1 MALQEDWTNMSI
13 EEVLRNE
20 LTPEQYAAAVDPARE
35 VLCLACAGSG
45 KSRTLAY
52 RIARLLAEGE
62 PPEGIVAFT
71 FTEKAAE
78 SIKRRVS
85 QALSTAGLDP
95 TLMGAMYIGTI
106 HAYCQRVLG
115 DIDARYRQYDV
126 LDENRLKLYLIS
138 RFGTL
143 GLRQFRRRAKGATAT
158 KEGSYFDTIKQVSDA
173 WKTANDELLD
183 FAMVSAEDPDLGDL
197 LVRIQ
202 DGLHADQY
210 IDFSLMIRNVV
221 EAIRNNAPGVDKGI
235 GSLRHLMVDEYQD
248 VNPCQEELIRLLHQ
262 RSDTLFVV
270 GDDDQSIYA
279 WRGADVSNILTFQ
292 QRYAGCSV
300 PRTLSQNFRSTEP
313 IIQASDAFAAA
324 MLGPSRIPKS
334 PTAFA
339 NRAPQDFRVLWFTDR
354 AAEAEW
360 VARRIN
366 DLLRTAYKDNGDIR
380 GLTPADFAVLMRST
394 RQPEQDRTPRHA
406 AFTAALGNLGIP
418 FSLEAGGG
426 PFDRPQT
433 AVLRST
439 FGLLRDT
446 PLDRNTLLQHFNNQ
460 VLPAYPNADFN
471 SLASVLADWIR
482 RIHRPQGST
491 RIRLYPQQLVYDLLE
506 AFNIAL
512 TNFDDDTMRD
522 IGLFSRMI
530 LDVET
535 VYMSVDSRQRFSDVL
550 NFLQNAA
557 ETGYDVSTDGL
568 LQRQDAVSVSTV
580 HKMKGLEFP
589 CVFIVDAEAHRF
601 PKKKSRYSGWLP
613 QGVMT
618 AAITRGA
625 YRTTPD
631 EEIRLFY
638 TAATRAER
646 YLYVSGA
653 ENLPLAKTRARR
665 SPYALQLIMHP
676 AVVQNSVGLPSGLVQ
691 ALPRRR
697 IEDADYP
704 TSFTEIKYYLHC
716 PKSYQFRE
724 RYGLNPVVPEMF
736 GYGRTV
742 HTSIQRLHEL
752 HPDAP
757 PLQNQ
762 VERVVSDTFHLKHV
776 PQSGDPVNRP
786 GAYEYSRSRA
796 VTIAQEYVKSFGSD
810 FERERQV
817 EAVFEIPASNCV
829 ISGSIDLLLHE
840 DEEGNI
846 LQAEVIDFKTLKGG
860 ERPEDNVDLDWT
872 ELALQVQLYAR
883 AADQVLGQNA
893 RTGSVH
899 LLKDNQRVE
908 VPITLEALEAAL
920 ANIEWAVGGI
930 LGADFPMRSHP
941 EKCAKCDFRSI
952 CPKTP
957 QNFRVV
963 TSIPPE
969 LHLPERREMAR
980 AFSQYQ
986 GPDDA
991 G

>member
-1 MALQEDWTNMSI
+1 MSI
-13 EEVLRNE
+13 DQVLRSE
-20 LTPEQYAAAVDPARE
+20 LTPDQYAAAVDPVRE

-52 RIARLLAEGE
+52 RIARLLAQGE
-62 PPEGIVAFT
+62 AQEGIVAFT

-85 QALSTAGLDP
+85 QALAAAGLDP
-95 TLMGAMYIGTI
+95 TVMGAMYIGTI
-106 HAYCQRVLG
+106 HAYCQRILG
-115 DIDARYRQYDV
+115 DIDATYRQFDV

-138 RFGTL
+138 RYYRL
-143 GLRQFRRRAKGATAT
+143 GLQNFRGRARGN
-158 KEGSYFDTIKQVSDA
+158 SYFDTIKQTSDA

-183 FAMVSAEDPDLGDL
+183 FAAVSAEDPDLGDL

-202 DGLHADQY
+202 DGLRADQY

-221 EAIRNNAPGVDKGI
+221 ESVRNNAPGVENGI
-235 GSLRHLMVDEYQD
+235 GLLRHLMVDEYQD

-279 WRGADVSNILTFQ
+279 WRGADVSNILEFQ
-292 QRYAGCSV
+292 QRYGGCSV
-300 PRTLSQNFRSTEP
+300 HTLSQNFRSTEP

-324 MLGPSRIPKS
+324 ALGPSRIPKT

-339 NRAPQDFRVLWFTDR
+339 NRSPQDFRVVWFPDR

-360 VARRIN
+360 VAGRIR
-366 DLLRTAYKDNGDIR
+366 DLLGTAYDDNGSVR

-394 RQPEQDRTPRHA
+394 RQAEQDGTPRHG
-406 AFTAALGNLGIP
+406 AFTAALENMGIP

-439 FGLLRDT
+439 FELLRNI
-446 PLDRNTLLQHFNNQ
+446 PLDRNTLQQHFNGE

-471 SLASVLADWIR
+471 TLVRVLTDWIQ
-482 RIHRPQGST
+482 RIHRPRGST
-491 RIRLYPQQLVYDLLE
+491 RIRLRPQQLVYDLLE
-506 AFNIAL
+506 AFNVAG
-512 TNFDDDTMRD
+512 TNFNDDVMRD

-535 VYMSVDSRQRFSDVL
+535 VYMSVDSRQRFSEVL

-557 ETGYDVSTDGL
+557 DTGYDVSTDDV
-568 LQRQDAVSVSTV
+568 LQRPDAVTVSTV

-589 CVFIVDAEAHRF
+589 CVFVVDTEAHRF
-601 PKKKSRYSGWLP
+601 PKRRNRYSGWLP
-613 QGVMT
+613 PGVMT
-618 AAITRGA
+618 PAITRGA
-625 YRTTPD
+625 YQSTPD

-653 ENLPLAKTRARR
+653 ESLPLAKRPARQ
-665 SPYALQLIMHP
+665 SPYALRLATHP
-676 AVVQNSVGLPSGLVQ
+676 AVDQDPAGLPNGLVQ
-691 ALPRRR
+691 AAPRRR
-697 IEDADYP
+697 VEDADYP
-704 TSFTEIKYYLHC
+704 TSFTEIRYYLQC

-742 HTSIQRLHEL
+742 HTSIQKLHEL
-752 HPDAP
+752 NPDAP
-757 PLQNQ
+757 PDPNQ
-762 VERVVSDTFHLKHV
+762 IEPVVLDTFHLKHV

-786 GAYEYSRSRA
+786 GAYENSRDRA
-796 VTIAQEYVKSFGSD
+796 VEITENYVAAFGGD

-846 LQAEVIDFKTLKGG
+846 LQAEIIDFKTMEGG
-860 ERPEDNVDLDWT
+860 EQPDANEDLDWT

-908 VPITLEALEAAL
+908 VPITQEAVDAAL
-920 ANIEWAVGGI
+920 ANIEWAVTGI
-930 LGADFPMRSHP
+930 LESDFPMRPHP
-941 EKCAKCDFRSI
+941 DKCAGCDFKAI
-952 CPKTP
+952 CSGTP
-957 QNFRVV
+957 QNFSVLTTV
-963 TSIPPE
+963 PPE
-969 LHLPERREMAR
+969 LHLPGRREMAR
-980 AFSQYQ
+980 AFSLYQ
-986 GPDDA
+986 EP
-991 G
+991 

>member
-1 MALQEDWTNMSI
+1 MSI
-13 EEVLRNE
+13 DQILRSD
-20 LTPEQYAAAVDPARE
+20 LTPEQYAAAVDPVRE

-52 RIARLLAEGE
+52 RIARLLAQGE
-62 PPEGIVAFT
+62 APEGIVAFT

-85 QALSTAGLDP
+85 QALAAAGLEP
-95 TLMGAMYIGTI
+95 TVLGAMYIGTI

-115 DIDARYRQYDV
+115 DMDATYRQFDV

-138 RFGTL
+138 RYYTL
-143 GLRQFRRRAKGATAT
+143 GLHSFRARARGN
-158 KEGSYFDTIKQVSDA
+158 SFFDTIKQASDA

-183 FAMVSAEDPDLGDL
+183 FAAVSSEDPGLGDL
-197 LVRIQ
+197 LARIQ
-202 DGLHADQY
+202 DGLRTDQY
-210 IDFSLMIRNVV
+210 IDFSLMLRNVV
-221 EAIRNNAPGVDKGI
+221 EAVRNNVPGVENGI
-235 GSLRHLMVDEYQD
+235 GILRHLMVDEYQD

-279 WRGADVSNILTFQ
+279 WRGADVSNILEFQ
-292 QRYAGCSV
+292 QRYGGCSV
-300 PRTLSQNFRSTEP
+300 HTLSQNFRSTQP

-324 MLGPSRIPKS
+324 SLGPSRISKS

-339 NRAPQDFRVLWFTDR
+339 NRSPQDLRVVWFPDR

-360 VARRIN
+360 VASRIR
-366 DLLRTAYKDNGDIR
+366 DLLGTAYDDNGSVR

-394 RQPEQDRTPRHA
+394 RQAEQDGTPRHA
-406 AFTAALGNLGIP
+406 AFTAALENMGIP

-439 FGLLRDT
+439 FELLRNV
-446 PLDRNTLLQHFNNQ
+446 PLDRNTLQQHFNNQ
-460 VLPAYPNADFN
+460 VLAAYPNADFN
-471 SLASVLADWIR
+471 ALVRVLTDWIQ

-506 AFNIAL
+506 AFNVAG
-512 TNFDDDTMRD
+512 TSFNDDVMRD

-535 VYMSVDSRQRFSDVL
+535 VYMSVDSRQRFSEVL

-557 ETGYDVSTDGL
+557 DTGYDVSTDDV
-568 LQRQDAVSVSTV
+568 LQRPDAVTVSTV

-589 CVFIVDAEAHRF
+589 CVFVVDAEAHRF
-601 PKKKSRYSGWLP
+601 PKRRNRYSGWLP
-613 QGVMT
+613 SGVMT
-618 AAITRGA
+618 PAITRGA
-625 YRTTPD
+625 YQSTPD

-653 ENLPLAKTRARR
+653 ESLPLAKRPARQ
-665 SPYALQLIMHP
+665 SPYALQLATHP
-676 AVVQNSVGLPSGLVQ
+676 AVDQDPAVLPNGLVR
-691 ALPRRR
+691 ATPRRR
-697 IEDADYP
+697 VEDADYP
-704 TSFTEIKYYLHC
+704 TSFTEIRYYLQC

-742 HTSIQRLHEL
+742 HTSIQKLHEL
-752 HPDAP
+752 YPDAP
-757 PLQNQ
+757 PDADHI
-762 VERVVSDTFHLKHV
+762 EPVVLDTFHLKHV
-776 PQSGDPVNRP
+776 PQSADPVNRP
-786 GAYEYSRSRA
+786 GAYEKSRDRA
-796 VTIAQEYVKSFGSD
+796 VEITENYVAAFGGD

-840 DEEGNI
+840 DEKGNI
-846 LQAEVIDFKTLKGG
+846 LQAEIIDFKTVEGG
-860 ERPEDNVDLDWT
+860 ERPDINEDLDWT

-893 RTGSVH
+893 RTGCVH

-908 VPITLEALEAAL
+908 VPITQEAVDAAL
-920 ANIEWAVGGI
+920 ANIEWAVTGI
-930 LGADFPMRSHP
+930 LASDFPMRPHP
-941 EKCAKCDFRSI
+941 DKCGGCDFRSI
-952 CPKTP
+952 CPGTP
-957 QNFRVV
+957 QNFSVLTTV
-963 TSIPPE
+963 PPE
-969 LHLPERREMAR
+969 LHLPGRSEMAR
-980 AFSQYQ
+980 AFSLYQ
-986 GPDDA
+986 EP
-991 G
+991 

>member
-1 MALQEDWTNMSI
+1 MSI
-13 EEVLRNE
+13 DQVLRNE
-20 LTPEQYAAAVDPARE
+20 LTPEQYAAAVDPTRE

-85 QALSTAGLDP
+85 QALSIAGLDP
-95 TLMGAMYIGTI
+95 TVMGAMYIGTI

-115 DIDARYRQYDV
+115 DMDATYRQYDV

-138 RFGTL
+138 RYYQL
-143 GLRQFRRRAKGATAT
+143 GLQGFRSRARGN
-158 KEGSYFDTIKQVSDA
+158 SYFDTIKQASDV

-183 FAMVSAEDPDLGDL
+183 FAAVSAEDPDLGDL

-202 DGLHADQY
+202 DGFRADQY

-221 EAIRNNAPGVDKGI
+221 EAVRNNAPGVDNGI
-235 GSLRHLMVDEYQD
+235 GCLRHLMVDEYQD
-248 VNPCQEELIRLLHQ
+248 VNPCQEALIRLLHQ

-279 WRGADVSNILTFQ
+279 WRGADVSNILEFQ

-300 PRTLSQNFRSTEP
+300 HTLSQNFRSTEP

-324 MLGPSRIPKS
+324 TLGPSRIPKN

-339 NRAPQDFRVLWFTDR
+339 NRSPQDFRVLWFPDR

-360 VARRIN
+360 VARRIG
-366 DLLRTAYKDNGDIR
+366 DLLGTAYDDNGSVR

-394 RQPEQDRTPRHA
+394 RQAEQDGTPRHA
-406 AFTAALGNLGIP
+406 AFTSALENMGIP

-439 FGLLRDT
+439 FELLRNV
-446 PLDRNTLLQHFNNQ
+446 PLDRNTLQQHFNNQ
-460 VLPAYPNADFN
+460 VLPAYPDADFN
-471 SLASVLADWIR
+471 ALVRVLTDWIQ

-506 AFNIAL
+506 AFNIAR
-512 TNFDDDTMRD
+512 TNFSDDVMRD

-535 VYMSVDSRQRFSDVL
+535 VYMSVDSRQRFSEVL

-557 ETGYDVSTDGL
+557 DTGYDVSTDDV
-568 LQRQDAVSVSTV
+568 LQRPDAVTVSTV
-580 HKMKGLEFP
+580 HKMKGLEFA
-589 CVFIVDAEAHRF
+589 CVFVVDAEAHRF
-601 PKKKSRYSGWLP
+601 PKRRSRYSGWLP
-613 QGVMT
+613 PGVMT
-618 AAITRGA
+618 PAITRGA
-625 YRTTPD
+625 YQSTPD

-653 ENLPLAKTRARR
+653 ESLPLAKRPARQ
-665 SPYALQLIMHP
+665 SPYALQLATHP
-676 AVVQNSVGLPSGLVQ
+676 AVDQDPAGLPNGLVQ
-691 ALPRRR
+691 AAPRRR
-697 IEDADYP
+697 VEDADYP
-704 TSFTEIKYYLHC
+704 TSFSEIRYYLQC

-742 HTSIQRLHEL
+742 HTSIQKLHEL
-752 HPDAP
+752 NPDAP
-757 PLQNQ
+757 PDPNQ
-762 VERVVSDTFHLKHV
+762 IEPVVLNTFHLKHV

-786 GAYEYSRSRA
+786 GAYENSRNRA
-796 VTIAQEYVKSFGSD
+796 VEITQNYVAAFGGD

-817 EAVFEIPASNCV
+817 EAIFEIPASNCV

-846 LQAEVIDFKTLKGG
+846 LQAEIIDFKTMEGG
-860 ERPEDNVDLDWT
+860 DQPNANDDLDWT

-908 VPITLEALEAAL
+908 VPITQEAVDAAL
-920 ANIEWAVGGI
+920 ANIEWAVTGI
-930 LGADFPMRSHP
+930 LESDFPMRPHP
-941 EKCAKCDFRSI
+941 DKCAGCDFKSI
-952 CPKTP
+952 CPGTP
-957 QNFRVV
+957 QNFSVLTTV
-963 TSIPPE
+963 PPE
-969 LHLPERREMAR
+969 LHLPGRREMAR
-980 AFSQYQ
+980 AFSRYQ
-986 GPDDA
+986 ES
-991 G
+991 

>member
-1 MALQEDWTNMSI
+1 MSI
-13 EEVLRNE
+13 DQVLRSE
-20 LTPEQYAAAVDPARE
+20 LTPDQYAAAVDPVRE

-52 RIARLLAEGE
+52 RIARLLAQGE
-62 PPEGIVAFT
+62 APEGIVAFT

-85 QALSTAGLDP
+85 QALAAAGLDP
-95 TLMGAMYIGTI
+95 TVMGAMYIGTI
-106 HAYCQRVLG
+106 HAYCQRILG
-115 DIDARYRQYDV
+115 DMDATYRQFDV

-138 RFGTL
+138 RYYRL
-143 GLRQFRRRAKGATAT
+143 GLQNFRGRARGN
-158 KEGSYFDTIKQVSDA
+158 SYFDTIKQTSDA

-183 FAMVSAEDPDLGDL
+183 FASVSAEDPDLGDL

-202 DGLHADQY
+202 DGLRADQY

-221 EAIRNNAPGVDKGI
+221 EAVRNNAPGMGNGI
-235 GSLRHLMVDEYQD
+235 GLLRHLMVDEYQD

-279 WRGADVSNILTFQ
+279 WRGADVSNILEFQ
-292 QRYAGCSV
+292 QRYGGCNV
-300 PRTLSQNFRSTEP
+300 HTLSQNFRSTEP

-324 MLGPSRIPKS
+324 ALGPSRIPKS
-334 PTAFA
+334 PMAFA
-339 NRAPQDFRVLWFTDR
+339 NRSPQDFRVVWFSDR

-360 VARRIN
+360 VAGRIR
-366 DLLRTAYKDNGDIR
+366 DLLGTAYDDNGSVR

-394 RQPEQDRTPRHA
+394 RQAEQDGTPRHGV
-406 AFTAALGNLGIP
+406 FTAALENMGIP

-439 FGLLRDT
+439 FELLRNI
-446 PLDRNTLLQHFNNQ
+446 PLDRNTLQQHFNNQ

-471 SLASVLADWIR
+471 ALVRVLTDWIQ

-506 AFNIAL
+506 AFNVAG
-512 TNFDDDTMRD
+512 TNFNDDVMRD

-535 VYMSVDSRQRFSDVL
+535 VYMSVDSRQRFSEVL

-557 ETGYDVSTDGL
+557 DTGYDVSTDDV
-568 LQRQDAVSVSTV
+568 LQRPDAVTVSTV

-589 CVFIVDAEAHRF
+589 CVFVVDAEAHRF
-601 PKKKSRYSGWLP
+601 PKRRNRYSGWLP
-613 QGVMT
+613 PGVMT
-618 AAITRGA
+618 PAITRGA
-625 YRTTPD
+625 YQSTPD

-653 ENLPLAKTRARR
+653 ESLPLARRPARQ
-665 SPYALQLIMHP
+665 SPYALRLATHP
-676 AVVQNSVGLPSGLVQ
+676 AVDQDPAGLPNGLVQ
-691 ALPRRR
+691 AAPRRR
-697 IEDADYP
+697 VEDADYP
-704 TSFTEIKYYLHC
+704 TSFTEIRYYLQC

-742 HTSIQRLHEL
+742 HTSIQKLHEL
-752 HPDAP
+752 NPDASP
-757 PLQNQ
+757 DSDQI
-762 VERVVSDTFHLKHV
+762 ESVVLNTFHLKHV

-786 GAYEYSRSRA
+786 GAYENARDRA
-796 VTIAQEYVKSFGSD
+796 VEITENYVAAFGGD

-846 LQAEVIDFKTLKGG
+846 IQAEIIDFKTVEGG
-860 ERPEDNVDLDWT
+860 EQPDANEDLDWT

-908 VPITLEALEAAL
+908 VPITQEAVDAAL
-920 ANIEWAVGGI
+920 ANIEWAVAGI
-930 LGADFPMRSHP
+930 LESDFPMRPHP
-941 EKCAKCDFRSI
+941 DKCAGCDFRAI
-952 CPKTP
+952 CPGTP
-957 QNFRVV
+957 QNFSVLTTV
-963 TSIPPE
+963 PPE
-969 LHLPERREMAR
+969 LHLPGRREMAR
-980 AFSQYQ
+980 AFSLYQ
-986 GPDDA
+986 AP
-991 G
+991 